1 MEDIV
6 IIGGGV
12 IGTLIAYACS
22 RYNCNV
28 TLIEKENDVANST
41 SMANSAII
49 HAGYDPRDNTLKAA
63 MNLRGAQLYPT
74 LCRELKVDYKQ
85 VGSLVVAMN
94 DEQCAALAELK
105 ARADQRGHRCFID

>member
-49 HAGYDPRDNTLKAA
+49 HAGYDPPRQSPDIRTA
-63 MNLRGAQLYPT
+63 MPT
-74 LCRELKVDYKQ
+74 DFRFVT
-85 VGSLVVAMN
+85 
-94 DEQCAALAELK
+94 
-105 ARADQRGHRCFID
+105 